1 MNTAILHS
9 QTAERL
15 AELQAHPP
23 HALTIIGAN
32 GIGKMTIATV
42 LASQIL
48 GSSEAKVLNVP
59 AVKVLKPT
67 KERSISVD
75 AVRELEHF
83 MSLKMVGSSW
93 RVAIIEDAQY
103 LTQEAQNA
111 LLKTLEEPPADTLI
125 ILTSSSEQLLLP
137 TIRSRT
143 QSFHVQRPA
152 VADLETHFI
161 SQGYSKAAIQQA
173 ILMSGGLP
181 GLMHALLDD
190 DATHP
195 LVAAAQIARQI
206 LQLSTFE
213 RLAMVD
219 SLSKQR
225 DAALEVLGIL
235 QQMAHLALQQAA
247 QKSARQAAPW
257 RRILEASYSATE
269 ALLQNTQSKLVLT
282 DLMLS
287 I

>member
-1 MNTAILHS
+1 MSIPVLHNHTAR
-9 QTAERL
+9 RL
-15 AELQAHPP
+15 AELRTHPP
-23 HALTIIGAN
+23 HALTVIGPS
-32 GIGKMTIATV
+32 GIGKMTIATA
-42 LASQIL
+42 LASQVL
-48 GSSEAKVLNVP
+48 VSDDAKVLDLP
-59 AVKVLKPT
+59 AVKVLRAT

-137 TIRSRT
+137 TIGSRT
-143 QSFHVQRPA
+143 QSFHIQRPA
-152 VADLETHFI
+152 VADLETYF
-161 SQGYSKAAIQQA
+161 SARGYSKTAITQA

-181 GLMHALLDD
+181 GLMHALLDGD
-190 DATHP
+190 STHP
-195 LVAAAQIARQI
+195 LVSAAQTARQL
-206 LQLSTFE
+206 LQLGTFE

-219 SLSKQR
+219 GLSKQR
-225 DAALEVLGIL
+225 DATLDVLGIL
-235 QQMAHLALQQAA
+235 QHMAHLALQQAA
-247 QKSARQAAPW
+247 QKSASQATPW
-257 RRILEASYSATE
+257 RKILQASYSATE